1 MTALLEVQNLSV
13 AIARSGKTTGLV
25 DNVSLTVNKGETIGL
40 VGESGSGKSLT
51 AFSIMGLFPNRD
63 LAITQ
68 GRILLEGTDLRTL
81 SAPELRAIRG
91 ARIGMVF
98 QDPSAYLDPLMRVGH
113 QVAEALRIH
122 GHADGAD
129 HEATRLLAMVDLPDP
144 AGIARRYPH
153 ELSGGQR
160 QRVLIAAALA
170 MRPSLLLADEPT
182 TALDA
187 TVQAGILDLLARLQ
201 QELGLGILLISHD
214 LALVAERCQRV
225 AVMYA
230 GRIVETGPAEALFR
244 DPRHPYTQGL
254 VRSTLVTDADA
265 RALFGIPGR
274 VPAPKDM
281 PKACRFHPRCPLAK
295 PDPCVSKTPP
305 LMPRGNGREDACW
318 RADEYLDAWTD
329 VAADAA

>member
-1 MTALLEVQNLSV
+1 MSALLQVDGLSV
-13 AIARSGKTTGLV
+13 GIIRDGHTTRLV
-25 DNVSLTVNKGETIGL
+25 DSVSLTVNKGETVGL

-63 LAITQ
+63 LAITE
-68 GRILLEGTDLRTL
+68 GRILLDGTDLRGL
-81 SAPELRAIRG
+81 SPQALRGIRG

-98 QDPSAYLDPLMRVGH
+98 QDPSAYLDPLIPVGA

-122 GHADGAD
+122 GRATGAD
-129 HEATRLLAMVDLPDP
+129 EEAIRLLAMVDLPHP
-144 AGIARRYPH
+144 TGIARRYPH

-170 MRPSLLLADEPT
+170 MRPGLLLADEPT

-201 QELGLGILLISHD
+201 TELGLGILLISHD
-214 LALVAERCQRV
+214 LAVVAERCRRV

-244 DPRHPYTQGL
+244 APRHPYTQGL
-254 VRSTLVTDADA
+254 VRSTLATEADA

-274 VPAPKDM
+274 VPAPADM
-281 PKACRFHPRCPLAK
+281 PKGCRFHPRCRLALH
-295 PDPCVSKTPP
+295 DPCVTQAPP
-305 LMPRGNGREDACW
+305 LMQRGEGREDACW
-318 RADEYLDAWTD
+318 RAPEHLDAWE
-329 VAADAA
+329 DAA